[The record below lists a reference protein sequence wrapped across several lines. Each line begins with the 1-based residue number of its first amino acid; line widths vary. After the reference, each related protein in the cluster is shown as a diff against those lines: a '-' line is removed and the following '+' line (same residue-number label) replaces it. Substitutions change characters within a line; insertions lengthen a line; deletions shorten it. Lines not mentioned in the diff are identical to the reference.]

1 MKDTQIPIKDENDG
15 VDVVELLHACDDLVD
30 VMLIVSLGI
39 VEPRRVDAHKEA
51 LVLVAQPPVLLHLCM
66 QTNHHTKPLLN

>member
-51 LVLVAQPPVLLHLCM
+51 LVLVAQPPAPH
-66 QTNHHTKPLLN
+66 KDF